1 MEILETVK
9 DHVKVSIAQTA
20 NGARVSVTIDR
31 DDHNIDEAVKQA
43 IVTYKKTIRKLV
55 AEGIRVE
62 N

>member
-1 MEILETVK
+1 MEILER
-9 DHVKVSIAQTA
+9 DHIKLSISQTA
-20 NGARVSVTIDR
+20 NGARISVTIDR

-43 IVTYKKTIRKLV
+43 IVAYKKTIRKLV